1 MAFRKLPRRYGAFVT
16 PFFLSLL
23 MTCVVSAISVLK
35 TQGFGPEALAA
46 WPAAWLLSWVVA
58 FPVLLLMLPLVRRL
72 TGLVVEG

>member
-1 MAFRKLPRRYGAFVT
+1 MDFRKLPRRYGALVT

-35 TQGFGPEALAA
+35 TQGFGPAA
-46 WPAAWLLSWVVA
+46 FGSWPTAWLVSWPAA
-58 FPVLLLMLPLVRRL
+58 FPVLLLALPVVRRL